1 MGYTPWILPVHSNP
15 LSFSWRLSCNR
26 CSSNRSSPLKFSW
39 TFFSQRSLCLLIS
52 SVVSGPLFLSDL
64 ALRALCIN
72 RPIQAQTLS
81 VRQRVDL
88 AGKVSSM
95 SVWPWATP
103 RTSRIT
109 FASSWLSG
117 VVFVSMSGGHC
128 CRLGNH
134 SGLYQCTSWKSIL
147 KGNEVKYQQ
156 AFQISWPGLCRWWA
170 VTAIDPKNALLKTN
184 LPV

>member
-52 SVVSGPLFLSDL
+52 SVVSRPLFLSDL

-72 RPIQAQTLS
+72 RPIQAKTLS

-134 SGLYQCTSWKSIL
+134 SGPYQCTSWKSTL
-147 KGNEVKYQQ
+147 KGKEAKHQQ
-156 AFQISWPGLCRWWA
+156 AFQISWPGL
-170 VTAIDPKNALLKTN
+170 
-184 LPV
+184 